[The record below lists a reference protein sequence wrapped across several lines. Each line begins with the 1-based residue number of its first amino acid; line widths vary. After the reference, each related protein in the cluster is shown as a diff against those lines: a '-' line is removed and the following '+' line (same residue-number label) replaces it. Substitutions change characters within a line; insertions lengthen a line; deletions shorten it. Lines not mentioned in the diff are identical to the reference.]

1 MEQNKPIRKNL
12 KISRRLKWFGI
23 GFVAFGLL
31 VVGIWLT
38 QSKKDNPAVGE
49 DADKRSQ
56 SVSVVVSRPVRRTFE
71 NVIVTQGNVE
81 AKNVAM
87 VSPRI
92 PGTLEKIFVDE
103 GDNVI
108 SGQTK
113 LFQTDAIKLEQN
125 VTIREH
131 DLAVARCAQQQ
142 AQANL
147 EKVSADFN
155 KAELD
160 FKRYER
166 LLKKEATTQDMYEEK
181 QSSYIQLAASKK
193 VAQAQVALVAEQ
205 ARQAEAALAIAKKD
219 LADTT
224 IVAPVSGKVSMRMA
238 EPGEMGTPGHP
249 VIRVEDTTLV
259 EVSAFLPA
267 ADYPSVTVGQT
278 PIKVRV
284 SGIDL
289 GLQTI
294 SYKSP
299 TIHPK
304 LRTFEIKCLLEKPPD
319 GVAPGAM
326 ADIAVVLMSREGLGV
341 PAAAI
346 QQRGGK
352 TVIFVVDGN
361 VARRKEI
368 QVGLES
374 EGWIEIL
381 DGDVNEAASV
391 VTMGQYMLDDGT
403 EVSIQKEDN

>member
-1 MEQNKPIRKNL
+1 MEQNKSIEKNL
-12 KISRRLKWFGI
+12 KMSRRLKWSVI
-23 GFVAFGLL
+23 GFVTFGLL
-31 VVGIWLT
+31 IVGVWLT
-38 QSKKDNPAVGE
+38 QSKKDNPALGE
-49 DADKRSQ
+49 NVYKRSQ
-56 SVSVVVSRPVRRTFE
+56 SVSVTVSRPVRRNFE

-92 PGTLEKIFVDE
+92 SGTLEKIFVDE
-103 GDNVI
+103 GDSVI
-108 SGQTK
+108 AGETK
-113 LFQTDAIKLEQN
+113 LFQTDSVKLEQN
-125 VTIREH
+125 VTIRKR
-131 DLAVARCAQQQ
+131 DLAVAHCAQQQ
-142 AQANL
+142 AQAYL

-155 KAELD
+155 KADLD
-160 FKRYER
+160 FKRFER
-166 LLKKEATTQDMYEEK
+166 LLEKGATTQDMFEQQQSNYK
-181 QSSYIQLAASKK
+181 QVAASKK
-193 VAQAQVALVAEQ
+193 VAQAQVELAAEQ
-205 ARQAEAALAIAKKD
+205 VCQAEAVLAIAKKY

-224 IVAPVSGKVSMRMA
+224 IVAPISGKVSMRMA
-238 EPGEMGTPGHP
+238 EPGEMGESGQP
-249 VIRVEDTTLV
+249 VLRIEDTTLI

-289 GLQTI
+289 GLQTV

-299 TIHPK
+299 TIQPK

-341 PAAAI
+341 PVAAI

-352 TVIFVVDGN
+352 SVIFVIDGN

-368 QVGLES
+368 QVGLQN

-403 EVSIQKEDN
+403 EVSIQKEAK

>member
-1 MEQNKPIRKNL
+1 MKQNKSIEKNL
-12 KISRRLKWFGI
+12 KMSRRLKWSVT
-23 GFVAFGLL
+23 GFVTFGLL
-31 VVGIWLT
+31 IVGVWLT
-38 QSKKDNPAVGE
+38 QSKKDNPALGE
-49 DADKRSQ
+49 NADKRSQ
-56 SVSVVVSRPVRRTFE
+56 SVSVTVSRPVRRNFE

-92 PGTLEKIFVDE
+92 SGTLEKLFVDE
-103 GDNVI
+103 GDSVI
-108 SGQTK
+108 AGETK
-113 LFQTDAIKLEQN
+113 LFQTDSVKLEQN
-125 VTIREH
+125 VTIRER
-131 DLAVARCAQQQ
+131 DLAVAHCARQQ

-155 KAELD
+155 KADLD
-160 FKRYER
+160 FKRFKR
-166 LLKKEATTQDMYEEK
+166 LLEKGATTQDMFEQQQSNYK
-181 QSSYIQLAASKK
+181 QVAASKK
-193 VAQAQVALVAEQ
+193 VAQSQVELAAEQ

-219 LADTT
+219 MADTT
-224 IVAPVSGKVSMRMA
+224 IVAPISGKVSMRMA
-238 EPGEMGTPGHP
+238 EPGEMGEPGQP
-249 VIRVEDTTLV
+249 VLRIENTTLI

-289 GLQTI
+289 GIQTV

-299 TIHPK
+299 TIQPK
-304 LRTFEIKCLLEKPPD
+304 MRTFEIKCLLESPPD

-326 ADIAVVLMSREGLGV
+326 ADIAVVLMSRQGLGV
-341 PAAAI
+341 PVATI

-352 TVIFVVDGN
+352 PVIFVVDGN

-374 EGWIEIL
+374 DGWIEIL
-381 DGDVNEAASV
+381 DSDVNEAASV

-403 EVSIQKEDN
+403 EVSIQKEAK